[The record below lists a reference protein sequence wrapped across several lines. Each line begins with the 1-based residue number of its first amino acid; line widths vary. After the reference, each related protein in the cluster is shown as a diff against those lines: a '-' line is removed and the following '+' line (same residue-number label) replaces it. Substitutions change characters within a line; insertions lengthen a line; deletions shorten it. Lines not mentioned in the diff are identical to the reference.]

1 MAEFRCYA
9 NILKDVSDWNMSEV
23 ISRTSP
29 AWESLSGYCRMK
41 KFCLGSPYK
50 RTLLSG
56 GVIEWQ
62 LWAINFI
69 RVCLGSWYGH
79 AILRLDF
86 GQRLSK
92 AIKGEPSPLGSF
104 WDFSDGQFCSRVP
117 CWAAKV
123 SLDWHLPSTSSCQIL
138 LPPFFFHRYYL
149 LISLCSHISISLST
163 SLRTQP
169 VMLAT

>member
-1 MAEFRCYA
+1 MFQTEIC
-9 NILKDVSDWNMSEV
+9 LKSFQG
-23 ISRTSP
+23 P
-29 AWESLSGYCRMK
+29 AQSGSLFLAVAAMK

-50 RTLLSG
+50 RTLLSS
-56 GVIEWQ
+56 GVIKWQ

-79 AILRLDF
+79 AILRLDS

-92 AIKGEPSPLGSF
+92 AIIGEPSPLGSF
-104 WDFSDGQFCSRVP
+104 WDFSDGHFCSRTP

-123 SLDWHLPSTSSCQIL
+123 SFGLASSWYFFLPNLASSPFLSQIL
-138 LPPFFFHRYYL
+138 INLG
-149 LISLCSHISISLST
+149 SHISISLST

-169 VMLAT
+169 VTLAT